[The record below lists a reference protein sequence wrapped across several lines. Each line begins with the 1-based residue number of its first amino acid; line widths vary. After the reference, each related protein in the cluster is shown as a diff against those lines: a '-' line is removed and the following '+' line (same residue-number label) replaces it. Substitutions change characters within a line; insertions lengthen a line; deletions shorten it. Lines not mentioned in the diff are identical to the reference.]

1 MSREMI
7 ASPEEAELLRSI
19 DRVRLLNQLLSTR
32 FARRHSRPSRPF
44 TVEDCLRIVREQPP
58 LRHWI
63 PVTERLPRPETEV
76 LCAFDSGQVCSL
88 WQDWALSPDED
99 PFLYGEDPSFSRTR
113 RATHWMP
120 LPQAPEKGGFPCP
133 TTT

>member
-7 ASPEEAELLRSI
+7 PASAGGELPGGI

-32 FARRHSRPSRPF
+32 FARRHSRPARPF

-58 LRHWI
+58 LRLWI
-63 PVTERLPRPETEV
+63 PVEERLPRPETEV
-76 LCAFDSGQVCSL
+76 LCAFEGGQVCSL
-88 WQDWALSPDED
+88 WQDWALSQDED
-99 PFLYGEDPSFSRTR
+99 PFLYGEDPSFSRSR
-113 RATHWMP
+113 RVTHWMP
-120 LPQAPEKGGFPCP
+120 LPQAPEKGGCACR